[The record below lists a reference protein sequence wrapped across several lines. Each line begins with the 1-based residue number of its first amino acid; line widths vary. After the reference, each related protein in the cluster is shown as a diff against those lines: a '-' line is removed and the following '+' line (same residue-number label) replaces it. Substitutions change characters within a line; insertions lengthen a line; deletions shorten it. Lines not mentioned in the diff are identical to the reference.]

1 MAAQVVMEYPN
12 YSSSGS
18 DGLASYLVRAQAIGV
33 HPIFTTM
40 LSLREDCLSAADK
53 NIFIDMYCAL
63 FPDFMRQMRGS
74 YDQRYP
80 DPPANREV
88 ESVPYYDPDEPTQ
101 YQRHPYGAPAQSS
114 VVVGDSR
121 PSARSEYQYGNVNDD
136 RDPSDDEYGG
146 SKSRRRSNRKS
157 SRRSNRKNRSRR

>member
-53 NIFIDMYCAL
+53 NIFIDMYCAI
-63 FPDFMRQMRGS
+63 FTDFMRQMRGS

-80 DPPANREV
+80 DPPASREV
-88 ESVPYYDPDEPTQ
+88 ESVAYYDPDEPTQ
-101 YQRHPYGAPAQSS
+101 YQRHPYGAPPQST
-114 VVVGDSR
+114 VVVGESR
-121 PSARSEYQYGNVNDD
+121 PLASEYQYGKVNDD

-157 SRRSNRKNRSRR
+157 SRSNRKNRSRR